1 MENPF
6 MTLRTSLCGALV
18 AALWMTFQ
26 PGALSPCGAAEVA
39 AAITYDFIP
48 RPAGLAD
55 EFRPSGDTSLKFL
68 SIKTIDGYPMEAA
81 LWLPNGKAAA
91 DTTLVVMVHGS
102 GGSYRRPPESTI
114 GPRLAGKG
122 YAALAIDTR
131 QHDDKINTDNFLDIR
146 RDIEAAVQVGRALG
160 YQKLVLAGHSLGNI
174 QVQYFAA
181 TNWDRDLRAVVLLGP
196 FANLPWKSRNILVQN
211 EERFRA
217 LIDASMKSLRDGT
230 LDQILPVKMRFSNP
244 VSSTTASTGQDVP
257 ITGQHFLTY
266 RFDRTSLADGTFWI
280 SHIPKPIL
288 IVRDQSDGV
297 VLPFEPHMLVSAAH
311 AEGSLVTSV
320 DLVVLPDTNPVS
332 LKGHYFDGN
341 EQPLTDVLAKWLADR
356 QL

>member
-1 MENPF
+1 

-18 AALWMTFQ
+18 AALWMTLQ
-26 PGALSPCGAAEVA
+26 PGALSPSAAAEVA

-48 RPAGLAD
+48 RPGGLAD
-55 EFRPSGDTSLKFL
+55 AFRPSGDTSLKFL

-81 LWLPNGKAAA
+81 LWFPNGKATA
-91 DTTLVVMVHGS
+91 DSTLVVMVHGS

-160 YQKLVLAGHSLGNI
+160 YQRIVLAGHSLGNI
-174 QVQYFAA
+174 QVQFFAA

-217 LIDASMKSLRDGT
+217 LIEASMKSLRDGT

-244 VSSTTASTGQDVP
+244 VSSTTASAGQDVP

-280 SHIPKPIL
+280 RHIPKPIL